1 MSYVVIKIKLMTKKV
16 INNLIYKVNGAAIE
30 VHKSIGP
37 GLLESVYH
45 KCLKKELAL
54 RGIKYKSE
62 LIVNVNYKGLDLDT
76 ELRCDLFIEN
86 ILPVELKAVEYILP
100 VHEAQILTYMKLL
113 NVPKGL
119 LINFNVS
126 NIFHEGQKTFVN
138 ELYEKLNE

>member
-1 MSYVVIKIKLMTKKV
+1 MTKSD
-16 INNLIYKVNGAAIE
+16 INDLIYQVNGAAIE
-30 VHKSIGP
+30 VHKTIGP

-45 KCLKKELAL
+45 KCLKKELL
-54 RGIKYKSE
+54 IKGISFESE
-62 LIVNVNYKGLDLDT
+62 LAVNVNYKGLDLNT

-113 NVPKGL
+113 EVPKGL

-126 NIFHEGQKTFVN
+126 NIYHEGQKTYVN
-138 ELYEKLNE
+138 ELYRLLEE